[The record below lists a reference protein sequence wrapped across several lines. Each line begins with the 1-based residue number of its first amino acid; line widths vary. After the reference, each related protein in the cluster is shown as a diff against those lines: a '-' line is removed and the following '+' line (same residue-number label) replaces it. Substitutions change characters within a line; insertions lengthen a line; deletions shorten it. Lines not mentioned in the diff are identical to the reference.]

1 MSIDD
6 HAHRPTLKRLPKSIP
21 VVASPSAAAVAKELG
36 FQNITTLKHGEQ
48 TTIEGGGEE
57 GGGRMM
63 TIQAT
68 VGALVG
74 PPWSTRE
81 NGFILRETMPG
92 GVSLYYEPHCDYVL
106 DSIKNALAQ
115 GGEEGGGVDVV
126 VTPPSTQS
134 LLGAY
139 DLVKGNTDNIVLLKT
154 LKPKVVVP
162 LLNAE
167 FDSTGPLAAVI
178 VETGGV
184 EELAKAMGCVEELKG
199 VKVMIPMAAQPLSIK
214 L

>member
-21 VVASPSAAAVAKELG
+21 VVASPSAAEVAKELG
-36 FQNITTLKHGEQ
+36 FQNITTLKHGEE
-48 TTIEGGGEE
+48 TTIGEGGE
-57 GGGRMM
+57 GGRM

-81 NGFILRETMPG
+81 NGFILREIMPG

-106 DSIKNALAQ
+106 DSIKKALAQ
-115 GGEEGGGVDVV
+115 GGGAGVDVV

-184 EELAKAMGCVEELKG
+184 EELRKAMGGVEELRG
-199 VKVMIPMAAQPLSIK
+199 VKIVVPVAAQPLSIN